1 MYDEQVTQ
9 DDRREFLKILH
20 AHARTIGL
28 CEACATTTRDL
39 AAEVRRGGLPR
50 RDDLEKTVD
59 ESERIL
65 ADLAGVRREVE
76 RLISAFS

>member
-1 MYDEQVTQ
+1 MTH

-20 AHARTIGL
+20 AHARTIDV

-50 RDDLEKTVD
+50 RDDLQKTED
-59 ESERIL
+59 ESARIL
-65 ADLAGVRREVE
+65 ADLLDVRKEVE
-76 RLISAFS
+76 RLIKALS